1 MRIIFRWGAKSLLIK
16 KPFIIVCVI
25 KAMDKMILPLPLPTT
40 KILHEKNVSRIL
52 ASFCKIPSKHTT
64 LFQRQCLR
72 CWRPNNVVCLLSIID
87 LHIFRF
93 TLSVE
98 KSKRRMLRVRH
109 FLMKGT
115 EQFIFVAL
123 GDVVLLG
130 SFVYEYTFFQVPLIL
145 EKVKQQYP
153 WERSIWLLYPTS
165 ISIAKNYRSVFETF

>member
-1 MRIIFRWGAKSLLIK
+1 MHPCALTHVSFNMKITDEDYLQVSCQISSYK
-16 KPFIIVCVI
+16 KTYYHCLCN

-130 SFVYEYTFFQVPLIL
+130 SFVYEYTFFRFL
-145 EKVKQQYP
+145 
-153 WERSIWLLYPTS
+153 
-165 ISIAKNYRSVFETF
+165 